1 MEATKGEHLSS
12 DPILVNAERSEAV
25 EREVQS
31 PSPPV
36 RCVACAGYHGSIN
49 AEFSC
54 LRREILR
61 LRSLGPVV
69 TSLPGENR

>member
-1 MEATKGEHLSS
+1 LSN
-12 DPILVNAERSEAV
+12 DPILVNAERSEPPPKAV

-36 RCVACAGYHGSIN
+36 RCVACAGYHGSVN